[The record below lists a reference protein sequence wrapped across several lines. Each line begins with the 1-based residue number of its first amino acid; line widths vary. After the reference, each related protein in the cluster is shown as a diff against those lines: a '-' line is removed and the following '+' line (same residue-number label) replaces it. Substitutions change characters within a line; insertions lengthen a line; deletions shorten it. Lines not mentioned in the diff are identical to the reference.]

1 MFPPSVCLEGES
13 LMMRRRPH
21 TRAAN
26 KKKNQNLKLKLKI
39 FSERRRSFWPDV
51 SKRIRTNL
59 LGILKLFSKK
69 RKEIRV
75 EGNHQFGPTRGENNV
90 FCCNG
95 RRAIRK
101 KTFEG
106 FSLPCWKPSRMEEL
120 EINSYSF
127 FFCFFQGWDARV
139 KFVTWRT
146 REETEMC
153 ERSHVARPEMCRTRE
168 KWEKSAGTSKERACL
183 VYSIVAIYIFYWW
196 WW

>member
-1 MFPPSVCLEGES
+1 M
-13 LMMRRRPH
+13 
-21 TRAAN
+21 
-26 KKKNQNLKLKLKI
+26 
-39 FSERRRSFWPDV
+39 

-59 LGILKLFSKK
+59 LEILKLFSKK

-75 EGNHQFGPTRGENNV
+75 KGNHQFGPTRGENNV

-127 FFCFFQGWDARV
+127 FFSVSSKG
-139 KFVTWRT
+139 RT
-146 REETEMC
+146 RELNLSHEEQGRRRKCVKDLTLQGRKC
-153 ERSHVARPEMCRTRE
+153 VVRERNERRAQAPV
-168 KWEKSAGTSKERACL
+168 KKEL
-183 VYSIVAIYIFYWW
+183 VLSIV
-196 WW
+196 